1 MKLNLLTVWDLIVK
15 KTMAVRVFLTTFIQQ
30 WGYDIAEGAFLLAVW
45 YHFVSPFI
53 GTVKVQ
59 AGTEFMVHII
69 SLQNWS
75 NALTCGMCMMWGN
88 MVDGMP
94 VFADPYGSFQH
105 PLVMLTTLL
114 YGPFRAAN
122 ITLAVSIL
130 VIGFSGYLFCRL
142 FQLHRVVRMWI
153 TVTLIY
159 GGLIAGRLQVGSI
172 ALPLSL
178 SFAMLCFV
186 YMLVWSQTPTRKN
199 SLIFGILL
207 SMLLVAGQ
215 LYMQVAFVFI
225 LIPFF
230 VYLYI
235 QKKSLI
241 SSQLAIIVVV
251 VCALSAPFLLTF
263 AANSGSF
270 TKYNDPPF
278 SAYSPPIGYIAL
290 NYVVDNFDFFNVA
303 PLLGRAAAPYLYI
316 NFIGYPIVLAA
327 LSTTVLAMVRYP
339 QLEKAVS
346 VIYFIVINVILMLIL
361 ASGDMQ
367 RWIAGIGIAPVTEFM
382 TGLRNL
388 TLTASFAGGL
398 LVLLAAFCADL
409 LIRQLQTASAT
420 MQVGAWRIDG
430 RAHWL
435 VVFVMVWHVLTLYSF
450 NKQLY
455 VFGET
460 EPVTEAAA
468 EFLKTQPLGSVNVEA
483 NYQVFPVV
491 MRQLKVI
498 TQMYYPWLLNN
509 VNNSAPGG
517 EMYTLKSGSP
527 DMSTWQEL
535 KRIDDTWVIYK
546 STDINAQYAL
556 HTSELK
562 ELTPCEA
569 SGTGGDIDVWCTA
582 PSAGALRIYENNLG
596 SWQAWVDDV
605 PTEVISVN
613 KFVAVTLPAGKHHI
627 SFRYRPWYTILGLAI
642 SWGTWFVLIVY
653 ACIAVGRRIY
663 SPRTIPAGVQ
673 PLSEAAE

>member
-1 MKLNLLTVWDLIVK
+1 MKQFAVWNLIVN
-15 KTMAVRVFLTTFIQQ
+15 KTVTGRAGLETVLKR
-30 WGYDIAEGAFLLAVW
+30 WGYDIAEATFLLLIW
-45 YHFVSPFI
+45 YHFVSSFI

-59 AGTEFMVHII
+59 AGTEFMVHIV

-75 NALTCGMCMMWGN
+75 NALTCGACMMWGN
-88 MVDGMP
+88 MVGGMP

-105 PLVMLTTLL
+105 PLVMITTLL
-114 YGPFRAAN
+114 FGPFRAAN
-122 ITLAVSIL
+122 ITLAVAIL
-130 VIGFSGYLFCRL
+130 VMGFSGYLFCHT

-153 TVTLIY
+153 TVTMIY
-159 GGLIAGRLQVGSI
+159 GGSIAGQLQVGTI

-186 YMLVWSQTPTRKN
+186 YMLVWSQNPTRKN

-215 LYMQVAFVFI
+215 LYMQVAFMFI

-230 VYLYI
+230 GYLYS

-241 SSQLAIIVVV
+241 SSQIFLIFVIA
-251 VCALSAPFLLTF
+251 CSLSAPFLLTY
-263 AANSGSF
+263 AANSASF
-270 TKYNDPPF
+270 SKYNDPPF

-290 NYVVDNFDFFNVA
+290 NYVVDNFDFYNA

-327 LSTTVLAMVRYP
+327 LSTVVLALVRHP
-339 QLEKAVS
+339 RFEKVLS
-346 VIYFIVINVILMLIL
+346 VIYLIIINVILMLLL

-367 RWIAGIGIAPVTEFM
+367 RWIAGIGIAPLTQF
-382 TGLRNL
+382 TSGLRNL

-420 MQVGAWRIDG
+420 MQVGAWRFDG

-450 NKQLY
+450 NKQSY
-455 VFGET
+455 VFGEP

-468 EFLKTQPLGSVNVEA
+468 EFLKTQPLGGVNVEG

-498 TQMYYPWLLNN
+498 TLMYYPWFLIN
-509 VNNSAPGG
+509 VSPAG
-517 EMYTLKSGSP
+517 EMYALKSVPLGGEG
-527 DMSTWQEL
+527 WQEL
-535 KRIDDTWVIYK
+535 KRLDDIWAIYK
-546 STDINAQYAL
+546 STDVNQQYAL
-556 HTSELK
+556 HTSDNK
-562 ELTPCEA
+562 ELTPCTA
-569 SGTGGDIDVWCTA
+569 SGTGGDIDVWCTVA
-582 PSAGALRIYENNLG
+582 SPGVLRIYENNLG
-596 SWQAWVDDV
+596 SWQSWVDDV
-605 PTEVISVN
+605 PTKVTDVN
-613 KFVAVTLPAGKHHI
+613 KFVAVNVAGGKHHI
-627 SFRYRPWYTILGLAI
+627 AFRYRPWYTILGLAI

-663 SPRTIPAGVQ
+663 SPRTIPVVEI
-673 PLSEAAE
+673 S